1 MIKFIKSQESNRLH
15 ERLKSLEADKKV
27 LQLAK
32 ETLEVE
38 NLKLHNKIVEHVRN
52 AAAMQKDYLKEIEKL
67 TRKRNNKGQ
76 YIKK

>member
-1 MIKFIKSQESNRLH
+1 MIKFIKSEELNRLH

-27 LQLAK
+27 LQLSK
-32 ETLEVE
+32 ETLETE